1 MNASNS
7 ISTYLFAEKYLFEE
21 LLSDNTN
28 FILANFTTVAETE
41 DFLNLSSEEVK
52 MWISRDEINV
62 TTEEDV
68 FKIILTWIDGQQS
81 ERKKYIAELFRE
93 VRLVF
98 VSHDYL
104 HSDIMTNVLVNDN
117 EGCMDLV
124 KHAVKIVNSEKFYP
138 LDVKP
143 RTSLE
148 IPVIV
153 VHMHQINICY
163 AEQYFYYPRQD
174 TWSPIIASS
183 GTPER
188 AVSCHGRLYFF

>member
-81 ERKKYIAELFRE
+81 ERKKYFAELFRE
-93 VRLVF
+93 VRL
-98 VSHDYL
+98 
-104 HSDIMTNVLVNDN
+104 T
-117 EGCMDLV
+117 C
-124 KHAVKIVNSEKFYP
+124 
-138 LDVKP
+138 
-143 RTSLE
+143 
-148 IPVIV
+148 
-153 VHMHQINICY
+153 
-163 AEQYFYYPRQD
+163 
-174 TWSPIIASS
+174 
-183 GTPER
+183 
-188 AVSCHGRLYFF
+188 SCFP